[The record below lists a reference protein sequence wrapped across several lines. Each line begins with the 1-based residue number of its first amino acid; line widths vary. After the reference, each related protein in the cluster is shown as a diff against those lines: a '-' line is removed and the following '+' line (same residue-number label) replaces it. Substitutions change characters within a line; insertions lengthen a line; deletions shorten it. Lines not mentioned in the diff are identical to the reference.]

1 MIGKTLGHYRL
12 IERIGAGGM
21 GEVYRARDE
30 HLGRD
35 VAVKVLPVHA
45 LADES
50 ARKRFRQEAETLS
63 KLNHP
68 NIATV
73 FDFDT
78 EGEIDFLAMEFVSGT
93 SLAELLQAGKLP
105 DKEVGRLGMQIAAA
119 LEDAHEHGI
128 IHRDLKPQNIMVTLK
143 RQAKLLDFGL
153 ATLLQPRRAPVEF
166 TATLTETKVIGGTL
180 PYMAPEQLRGEPADA
195 RTDIWA
201 AGAVLYEMATGQP
214 PFREQVPTLLA
225 NDILNKPPTPPLR
238 INPDLSPKLD
248 DIILKC
254 LDKDLDSRY
263 QSARELEVDLRRL
276 TMPST
281 EAVEPSQPRS
291 QRKVWLRAAMA
302 GGIILV
308 LLAVVLTLSS
318 RKAKALTDR
327 DTILLT
333 DFTNTTGEAAFDG
346 TLKQAIAVQMG
357 QSPFL
362 SICPEQQVRQTLG
375 YMGRSPDEPVNG
387 DVAREICERQGI
399 KALLTGSIASLGSHY
414 VITLQVL
421 NSRTGDSLARQQ
433 LEAGSREEVLVA
445 LGKAASGLRRDLG
458 ESLSSIQKFDVPLT
472 QATTTSLDALKAY
485 TLGRQQAIRTDFA
498 GSIPLLKRAIELDP
512 NFAVAYANLGVV
524 YSNLGESAQA
534 AEFTKKAFEL
544 RDRVSEHEKLTILS
558 RYYDNVTGELDKQV
572 DTLEVLK
579 RTYPRD
585 FSPVNNLGYAH
596 ERMGELEKAA
606 AEYRAAVDLDPQA
619 AISIQ
624 NLGRVLS
631 ALGRTEEAKA
641 VLEESVTKK
650 QDFINTHLWLYEI
663 AFAQGDQAAIQRQL
677 EWAVDNGQESAML
690 PEQVAGA
697 LFEGKLAK
705 ARELIRQAGR
715 PAAPGNTAGD
725 LAFLTAFHAEQAAL
739 FGECRPAGESTPG
752 VKKGLD
758 PDIAIMQS
766 LTLTSCGQ
774 TGQAEALVDDLAKS
788 FPTHLVLQAAQL
800 PAVRA
805 AIALNRGNPDRA
817 LELLRIAGSLERVH
831 PEISYF
837 RGSAFLRQGKGLEA
851 AAEFQKILGPHG
863 HDPLNAVRSLAGL
876 GLARARALTGDA
888 AGSRKAYEDVLARWK
903 DADPDIPVVKQA
915 RAEYAGLK

>member
-1 MIGKTLGHYRL
+1 
-12 IERIGAGGM
+12 M

-30 HLGRD
+30 HLSRD
-35 VAVKVLPVHA
+35 VAVKILPSHS

-50 ARKRFRQEAETLS
+50 ARRRFRQEAETLS

-93 SLAELLQAGKLP
+93 SLADLLQAGKLP
-105 DKEVGRLGMQIAAA
+105 EKEVGRLGMQIAAA
-119 LEDAHEHGI
+119 LEEAHEHGI

-153 ATLLQPRRAPVEF
+153 ATLLQPRGPVEF

-201 AGAVLYEMATGQP
+201 TGVVLYEMATGRP

-238 INPDLSPKLD
+238 VNPDLSPKLD

-254 LDKDLDSRY
+254 LDKDPDNRY

-276 TMPST
+276 AMPST
-281 EAVEPSQPRS
+281 AAAELSPPRGK
-291 QRKVWLRAAMA
+291 RKVWLRAAIGA
-302 GGIILV
+302 AIV
-308 LLAVVLTLSS
+308 LAALAVVLTLSH

-327 DTILLT
+327 DTILLA

-346 TLKQAIAVQMG
+346 TLKQAMAVQMG

-362 SICPEQQVRQTLG
+362 SICPEQQVRQTLS
-375 YMGRSPDEPVNG
+375 YMGRSPDEPVTG

-433 LEAGSREEVLVA
+433 LEAGSREEVLVT
-445 LGKAASGLRRDLG
+445 LGKAASALRRELG

-485 TLGRQQAIRTDFA
+485 TLGREQAIRADFA

-512 NFAVAYANLGVV
+512 NFASAYDILGVV
-524 YSNLGESAQA
+524 YSNLGELDQA
-534 AEFTKKAFEL
+534 AESTKKAFEL
-544 RDRVSEHEKLTILS
+544 RDRVSEREKLTILS
-558 RYYDNVTGELDKQV
+558 RYYDHVTGELDKQI

-585 FSPVNNLGYAH
+585 SSAVNNLGYAY

-606 AEYRAAVDLDPQA
+606 GEYRAAVALSPQGP
-619 AISIQ
+619 ILIQ
-624 NLGRVLS
+624 NLGRMLF
-631 ALGRTEEAKA
+631 ALGRTEEAKT

-663 AFAQGDQAAIQRQL
+663 AFAQGDQAAIQRQVD
-677 EWAVDNGQESAML
+677 WAVDNGQESAML
-690 PEQVAGA
+690 PMQVAGA

-705 ARELIRQAGR
+705 ARELVRQAGR
-715 PAAPGNTAGD
+715 LAAPGTAEGN
-725 LAFLTAFHAEQAAL
+725 LAFLTAFHAAQAAL
-739 FGECRPAGESTPG
+739 FGECRPAVEAKPG
-752 VKKGLD
+752 VKKA
-758 PDIAIMQS
+758 PDRDITIMLS
-766 LTLTSCGQ
+766 LALASCGQ
-774 TGQAEALVDDLAKS
+774 TGQAEALADDLAKS

-805 AIALNRGNPDRA
+805 AIALNRGNPDKA
-817 LELLRIAGSLERVH
+817 LELLRSTGSLERVY
-831 PEISYF
+831 PEITYI
-837 RGSAFLRQGKGLEA
+837 RGLAFLRQGQGLEA
-851 AAEFQKILGPHG
+851 AAEFQKIMGPQG
-863 HDPLNAVRSLAGL
+863 GDPLNAVRSLAGL

-903 DADPDIPVVKQA
+903 DADPDVPAVKQA